1 MVGKM
6 EKWNILTAAFSDGSG
21 TVPAVTAEISDV
33 LENFVN
39 MELFENLCGSFARM
53 FLAGF
58 AATTLA
64 VLVTFAVSKALSLI
78 RID

>member
-1 MVGKM
+1 M
-6 EKWNILTAAFSDGSG
+6 EKWNMLAAAFSDGSG
-21 TVPAVTAEISDV
+21 SVPAVTAEISDV

-39 MELFENLCGSFARM
+39 MELFENLCSSFARM

-58 AATTLA
+58 AAATLA